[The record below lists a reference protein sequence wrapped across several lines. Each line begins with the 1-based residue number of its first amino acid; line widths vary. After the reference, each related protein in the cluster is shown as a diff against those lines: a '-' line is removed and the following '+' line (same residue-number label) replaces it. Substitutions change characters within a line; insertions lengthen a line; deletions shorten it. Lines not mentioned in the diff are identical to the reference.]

1 MTATY
6 QQTLTRI
13 AELLDVAITDFE
25 LDGEALHERYDEF
38 LNETFEDPKVACASM
53 EPAQFLRREDPTA
66 YNCGYNDWLD
76 GELKDGSLI
85 ELDDCIFD
93 REALDELK
101 EELAEQVRD
110 L

>member
-1 MTATY
+1 MMTM
-6 QQTLTRI
+6 LTRI

-25 LDGEALHERYDEF
+25 LDEEALHEKYDEF
-38 LNETFEDPKVACASM
+38 LNDTYEEPRVACASM
-53 EPAQFLRREDPTA
+53 ESAKFLKQEDLIA

-76 GELKDGSLI
+76 GELKDGRLV
-85 ELDDCIFD
+85 EWDDSIFD
-93 REALDELK
+93 REAIDDLK